1 MKFLD
6 INKIWSYAITATIAF
21 LEPINVL
28 FLWLLI
34 FIMVD
39 FISGIYAS
47 LIEGNFVTSHKMQK
61 TVIKFVMYSTALFL
75 LHGIDVYMI
84 TFAKLYLARI
94 GCTLIC
100 GIELYSIFENCYR
113 ITGNPVFK
121 ILTQFTLKKIEENT
135 GVSKDELIHEIKK
148 PVRKGRKA
156 NERSHK

>member
-1 MKFLD
+1 MKFYELD
-6 INKIWSYAITATIAF
+6 RIWAYSLVAIAGF
-21 LEPINVL
+21 LEP
-28 FLWLLI
+28 LWVMMLWFLI

-47 LIEGNFVTSHKMQK
+47 LVEGKIITSHGMQK
-61 TVIKFVMYSTALFL
+61 TVIKFIMYATSIML
-75 LHGIDVYMI
+75 LHGIDAYMI
-84 TFAKLYLARI
+84 TFTKLYLARI

-135 GVSKDELIHEIKK
+135 GVDLNDGKSLGKRGKSK
-148 PVRKGRKA
+148 RK
-156 NERSHK
+156 N

>member
-6 INKIWSYAITATIAF
+6 LNKIWSYSITATISF
-21 LEPINVL
+21 LEPIGVL

-47 LIEGNFVTSHKMQK
+47 LVEGKYITSHGMQK
-61 TVIKFVMYSTALFL
+61 TVIKFVMYATSLFL
-75 LHGIDVYMI
+75 LHGIDAYMI
-84 TFAKLYLARI
+84 TFTKLYLARI

-100 GIELYSIFENCYR
+100 GIELYSIFENCFR
-113 ITGNPVFK
+113 ITGNVVFK

-148 PVRKGRKA
+148 PIYKGRKA
-156 NERSHK
+156 NGNNRR